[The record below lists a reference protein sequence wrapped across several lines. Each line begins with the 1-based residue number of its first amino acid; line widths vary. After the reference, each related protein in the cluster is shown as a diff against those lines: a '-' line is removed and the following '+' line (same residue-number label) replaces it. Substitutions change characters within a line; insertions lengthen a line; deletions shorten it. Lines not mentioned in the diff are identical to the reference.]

1 MTSHRKTHYQSH
13 SIRPI
18 LLAYFSYPD
27 GDHRNVQLESSYLRL
42 SAERVSRDETGF
54 AREGRASRHG
64 RHADQVARVP
74 TGISLRSAS
83 EPAVRSTVLRCVG
96 GASCPS
102 SNRARSRRCGLGEHC
117 EQLFVESSRGKIFP
131 SSGASALNYGRTRR
145 STSSWRSASAAR
157 NARLNSTSAVAA
169 SLLMKRSW
177 WCLTSYGP
185 ANGLESQAKEPK
197 ANAGS
202 AVTTSGRP
210 VWVRVG
216 SSVVGSRTATS
227 ERMDATGGESAA
239 PFQLCSP
246 DWSVDPQINRAW
258 RVALRTE
265 GPAAYERRY
274 GERSSMEAGIDA
286 PRAHGGSIRRCRTS
300 ERFRGTA
307 ARGQVCLLD
316 RSSSANFMQ
325 GRAARSARVAHNH
338 KVVGSNPT
346 PATSSGDGLGIHQP
360 GSMTRGFA
368 SPRQPASGRA
378 RDRAKCPAVARFTQ
392 GRAA

>member
-1 MTSHRKTHYQSH
+1 MTSHGKTHYQSH

-83 EPAVRSTVLRCVG
+83 EPEVRSTVLRCVG

-102 SNRARSRRCGLGEHC
+102 SNRARCRRCGLGEHC

-202 AVTTSGRP
+202 AVTTWGRP

-216 SSVVGSRTATS
+216 SSLVGSRTATS
-227 ERMDATGGESAA
+227 ENMDATVGRDRQPS
-239 PFQLCSP
+239 LCSANSFSALGSARGTSAMLHP
-246 DWSVDPQINRAW
+246 GAEDGSTTSLAGRDSGDRA
-258 RVALRTE
+258 
-265 GPAAYERRY
+265 ERR
-274 GERSSMEAGIDA
+274 SS
-286 PRAHGGSIRRCRTS
+286 
-300 ERFRGTA
+300 
-307 ARGQVCLLD
+307 
-316 RSSSANFMQ
+316 NF
-325 GRAARSARVAHNH
+325 
-338 KVVGSNPT
+338 
-346 PATSSGDGLGIHQP
+346 SSGDGLGIHQP

-378 RDRAKCPAVARFTQ
+378 RDRAKCPAVARFNQ